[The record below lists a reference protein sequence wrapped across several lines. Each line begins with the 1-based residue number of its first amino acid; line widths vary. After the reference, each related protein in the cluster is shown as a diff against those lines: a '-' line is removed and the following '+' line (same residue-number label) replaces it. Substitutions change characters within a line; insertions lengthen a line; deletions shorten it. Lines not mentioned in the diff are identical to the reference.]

1 MKRMKRLTAMLL
13 VLVMMFTMA
22 PAAMAAQPT
31 FTDVPAGHTFY
42 NAVMWAVEKNITQGI
57 NATQFGPT
65 YGCTRGQVVTFLWRN
80 AGEPEPTVTE
90 NPFTDVDETS
100 PFYKAILWAVE
111 NNITGGYS
119 DGTFRPKATCT
130 RGQIVTFLH
139 RAAGSPEPTVNVNPF
154 RDVSASSP
162 FYKAILWAVVEGIT
176 TGVSATA
183 FGPNNTCTRGQVV
196 TFMYRA
202 SDDYVPP
209 KPVAPPTSAADR
221 FEIAAA
227 YIREI
232 NQFEGVEID
241 IFWRNNT
248 GRALADIKFYVQ
260 VLDYNGNVLT
270 NRYGGNTF
278 ECYVMYP
285 PFPSGNGTHYYI
297 GEEKVGNG
305 TRPDFS
311 SLSYDE
317 EKDAYYWLDFSNGME
332 RVYVSPANLN
342 HRYVYTDWQAIMY
355 NGRASRIQIER
366 VVLTYTDNS
375 TETIMWPTVG
385 PRTSPAQDKIYTQ
398 QLYNSLGCDVVG
410 HAKNPTCTESVF
422 CDRCKQTLPATGHTW
437 AGYGDAYCSVCG
449 EDFVV
454 AVELWEGLLP
464 EPVKSKDSRG
474 NDYTFSFTGAGLAD
488 GDRFK
493 SYGVNGAAE
502 IRFDLTVWYNYSG
515 QGSWYNYDD
524 FDTTVSLRNEQ
535 GEVVFTKD
543 FTARASGSYSE
554 MQVTLPANGKYFIDV
569 TLDCDAIGH
578 DAKPTCTEGAECTRC
593 NRMIPAKGHD
603 YNDEQVCTVCGEG
616 FVADITL
623 INTIIPGVQEGTPG
637 VFSAYDDQ
645 KREYVLKMTGVYRN
659 EDRPLRTKVVDGAI
673 IVEADL
679 NVPFVF
685 ESVDQGCEIP
695 GRYVQHHFYSDDGEL
710 VLEVGYDA
718 DPADTNKE
726 LTVELPGN
734 GTYYVETFTYSHTG
748 VDWG

>member
-1 MKRMKRLTAMLL
+1 MKHLKRLTAMLL

-22 PAAMAAQPT
+22 PAALAAQPT

-80 AGEPEPTVTE
+80 AGQPEPTVTE

-227 YIREI
+227 YVSGI
-232 NQFEGVEID
+232 NSADGVDMSIY
-241 IFWRNNT
+241 WRNNT
-248 GRALADIKFYVQ
+248 GRPLADIKFFVR

-270 NRYGGNTF
+270 CEARPFTNPNIF
-278 ECYVMYP
+278 ECYIMDP
-285 PFPSGNGTHYYI
+285 PFPSGDGDNYY
-297 GEEKVGNG
+297 VGSDTYNNRP
-305 TRPDFS
+305 TPDFS
-311 SLSYDE
+311 ALIYDE
-317 EKDAYYWLDFSNGME
+317 EFDAYYYWNPDNYRE
-332 RVYVSPANLN
+332 KVYVSPANLN
-342 HRYVYTDWQAIMY
+342 HQYVDTHWEAIMY
-355 NGRASRIQIER
+355 NGRANKIQIER
-366 VVLTYTDNS
+366 VELTYTDNS

-410 HAKNPTCTESVF
+410 HVNNPTCTESAY
-422 CDRCKQTLPATGHTW
+422 CERCKQTLPATGHSWT
-437 AGYGDAYCSVCG
+437 GYGAYCEVCYTSY
-449 EDFVV
+449 
-454 AVELWEGLLP
+454 
-464 EPVKSKDSRG
+464 EP
-474 NDYTFSFTGAGLAD
+474 
-488 GDRFK
+488 
-493 SYGVNGAAE
+493 
-502 IRFDLTVWYNYSG
+502 
-515 QGSWYNYDD
+515 
-524 FDTTVSLRNEQ
+524 
-535 GEVVFTKD
+535 
-543 FTARASGSYSE
+543 
-554 MQVTLPANGKYFIDV
+554 DV
-569 TLDCDAIGH
+569 TLVKRSFPETIYATDSSGH
-578 DAKPTCTEGAECTRC
+578 EYSFRVKNVYFDP
-593 NRMIPAKGHD
+593 
-603 YNDEQVCTVCGEG
+603 DEDLK
-616 FVADITL
+616 A
-623 INTIIPGVQEGTPG
+623 
-637 VFSAYDDQ
+637 SAYGG
-645 KREYVLKMTGVYRN
+645 EIEVSGWVYC
-659 EDRPLRTKVVDGAI
+659 TFA
-673 IVEADL
+673 
-679 NVPFVF
+679 F
-685 ESVDQGCEIP
+685 ESESKYYYPDHKVYIDFVDENGNVVATYNFSP
-695 GRYVQHHFYSDDGEL
+695 SRTDDNEWFD
-710 VLEVGYDA
+710 VD
-718 DPADTNKE
+718 
-726 LTVELPGN
+726 LPGN
-734 GTYYVETFTYSHTG
+734 GTYYVDVRVDNEGGNEAEPVPTPTPAPEETVPSLKNTTFELTNDLSQEYTYAASQFYTRSKIESIDCSVSEQGERVKLEITALLKKTVQGETRMNNIKIRYTLYRDDIAVKTGDMIVTQAELDTLYEYKITYSGEPGRYTMTCKS
-748 VDWG
+748 VLY